1 MKHEKHDI
9 IATDIAKSALQTQTA
24 TQAFQIANT
33 STGFAELSKRIHSCS
48 NPIVV
53 LEASGGYERD
63 LLLYL
68 NRRNIPAALLN
79 PSRVRAFAQ
88 SEGIRAKT
96 DPIDAKV
103 IYRFAEEKKLA
114 PTPKPDPARKRMA
127 DFLDRRSHLSEQ
139 LAREKNRLQ
148 NCPRAIAKSIQRMVR
163 FVQKEIDAMDKRIG
177 KLVEKRAD
185 LNALARAMTSVSGV
199 GEMTA
204 WTLIAYLDEITRLSR
219 NKIVALAG
227 LAPFNKDTGKSRGKR
242 RIQGGRAKVRKCL
255 YMAAIT
261 AATHNP
267 VIKEY
272 VDRLKERGKPHKCA
286 IVAAMRKLLIHLQSQ
301 MKKTQLALEA

>member
-1 MKHEKHDI
+1 MKHEKYNI
-9 IATDIAKSALQTQTA
+9 VAADIAKSALQIQTA
-24 TQAFQIANT
+24 AQAFQVPNAPA
-33 STGFAELSKRIHSCS
+33 GFAELSERIHSFDK
-48 NPIVV
+48 PIVV

-63 LLLYL
+63 LLAYL
-68 NRRNIPAALLN
+68 NRRDIAAALLN

-103 IYRFAEEKKLA
+103 IYRFAEEKKPA
-114 PTPKPDPARKRMA
+114 PTPKPDPARRRMA

-148 NCPRAIAKSIQRMVR
+148 NCPKAIAKSIERMVR
-163 FVQKEIDAMDKRIG
+163 FVQKEIDAIDRRIG

-185 LNALARAMTSVSGV
+185 LSALVRAMTSVSGV
-199 GEMTA
+199 GKMTA
-204 WTLIAYLDEITRLSR
+204 WTLIAYLNEITRLSR

-301 MKKTQLALEA
+301 IKKHYLSLA